1 MLTLVKQHR
10 KKCFGS
16 ITGRQAEAADLEAG
30 QDFAFWPLHTQNKLV
45 LGWLHQPALA
55 FSSLT
60 PVVQAT
66 ASTPLQR
73 AATLLLGER
82 EAGELRGCRQA
93 PRA

>member
-45 LGWLHQPALA
+45 LG
-55 FSSLT
+55 
-60 PVVQAT
+60 
-66 ASTPLQR
+66 
-73 AATLLLGER
+73 
-82 EAGELRGCRQA
+82 
-93 PRA
+93 